1 MAASV
6 FELILSRVA
15 SLLLSATAAGSNVYR
30 ARGDAFAQDELPA
43 INVRR
48 AETEGDVVGTG
59 GERHVLAFTLA
70 FHAAG
75 AGWETAADALHMQA
89 HTLLM
94 ADTTL
99 ASKGR
104 GLRCTGSE
112 TQDDSADQP
121 AGRLTARY
129 QMQVFVRPGDLSVAV
144 S

>member
-6 FELILSRVA
+6 FELILARVA
-15 SLLLSATAAGSNVYR
+15 AVLLSATAAGSNVYR
-30 ARGDAFAQDELPA
+30 ARDDAFAQDELPA

-48 AETEGDVVGTG
+48 GDTEGDVIGAG
-59 GERHVLAFTLA
+59 GERHVISFTLA
-70 FHAAG
+70 FHARG

-89 HTLLM
+89 HALLM
-94 ADTTL
+94 ADATL
-99 ASKGR
+99 AGKGR

-129 QMQVFVRPGDLSVAV
+129 QMQVFIRPGDLSVAV
-144 S
+144 

>member
-15 SLLLSATAAGSNVYR
+15 AVLLSATAAGSNVYR
-30 ARGDAFAQDELPA
+30 ARDDAFAAEELPA

-48 AETEGDVVGTG
+48 AATEGDVIGSG
-59 GERHVLAFTLA
+59 GERHVISFTLA
-70 FHAAG
+70 FHARG

-89 HTLLM
+89 HALLM
-94 ADTTL
+94 ADATL
-99 ASKGR
+99 AGKGR

-129 QMQVFVRPGDLSVAV
+129 QMQVFIRPGDLSVAV
-144 S
+144 